1 MFVFYIKT
9 ISIPYSNQSIHFW
22 NMIYIWQNPSEV
34 LLQSLY
40 NHNYTRSEENKLTF
54 PDDRIHHEQYNN
66 TIEKYN
72 IYNTFWISYIYYRV
86 IMYYKNDDST
96 YDDKNI
102 HEEEEDDHK
111 NTHEVE
117 EEDDHKNTHE
127 VEEDDHKN
135 THEVEEDD
143 DKNTHEEEEADY
155 NVFDSKMWSVS
166 DLASVLR
173 ECDILTRSAGREMDK
188 SSLVT
193 RMKQVYFNKECSNVY
208 KPSPLGHNWRG
219 FWSPYT
225 TDMIMTVAIVI
236 GTIAGVHYL
245 YTYCEHYHYVWN
257 CSNWRKMYS
266 MECYVIKKARSYL
279 EEMNYNIVYTTLCG
293 LGIALTGMLSRA
305 KAYAT
310 RNAGGEK

>member
-1 MFVFYIKT
+1 
-9 ISIPYSNQSIHFW
+9 
-22 NMIYIWQNPSEV
+22 
-34 LLQSLY
+34 
-40 NHNYTRSEENKLTF
+40 
-54 PDDRIHHEQYNN
+54 
-66 TIEKYN
+66 
-72 IYNTFWISYIYYRV
+72 
-86 IMYYKNDDST
+86 MYYKNDDST

-102 HEEEEDDHK
+102 HE
-111 NTHEVE
+111 E